1 MIEGIIIGILIGF
14 GLTSLFAYLIYLK
27 FVKKPMNKLINE
39 SFSNFLGFGLKNNIN
54 IPKIIK
60 SFSDLSQK
68 NKTKRVNKQKI

>member
-54 IPKIIK
+54 IPKTIK
-60 SFSDLSQK
+60 SVSDLSQK
-68 NKTKRVNKQKI
+68 KKTKRVNKQKI